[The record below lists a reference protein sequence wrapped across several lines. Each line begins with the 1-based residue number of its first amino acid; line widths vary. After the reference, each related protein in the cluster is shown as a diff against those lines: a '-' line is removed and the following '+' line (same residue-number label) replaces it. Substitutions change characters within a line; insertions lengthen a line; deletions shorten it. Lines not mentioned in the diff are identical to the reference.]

1 MTRAFRPFLGS
12 ETYIFYKFIHKIFFS
27 VSKKNFVDRFPYIF
41 KILFDKPKGQFIS
54 IIFWFLNK
62 KLSRKFTFV
71 GKFVEIDLLGYQCNL
86 DC

>member
-1 MTRAFRPFLGS
+1 MIRAFRPFLES
-12 ETYIFYKFIHKIFFS
+12 ETYIFYKFSHKIFFS

-62 KLSRKFTFV
+62 KLGRNWTF
-71 GKFVEIDLLGYQCNL
+71 GKKIVKMCCFGY
-86 DC
+86 